1 MATSLFAHL
10 ALQFGSHPENLATEA
25 LGYVLRDSET
35 ARNAVRDMIRGL
47 GSTIDDE
54 LTYATQSSGEDN
66 ARPDLVGRSA
76 TGAEPLLIEVKF
88 WAGLT
93 DNQPV
98 AYLERLP
105 VGGTL
110 LMVAPSARTTLLWG
124 ELHRRCRNAGM
135 EYTDDSRGGA
145 HIAATAGRRMVSIS
159 WRHLLSAIRIQLE
172 AKNERQAAEDIAQLE
187 GLCDRMDQE
196 AFLPISSDELTS
208 SIYRR
213 VFEFGTIVDD
223 VTGELTD
230 RGLASTK
237 GVRSTGGNGYYGRYL
252 FLRGVSSFLICDTR
266 KWMKYASTPLW
277 LSVYGKNWL
286 KSDALLAHRAL
297 ASLEAERPGTVFKAG
312 DGFPAVALFVPT
324 GVERDVILRRVVEQ
338 IEKVAAL
345 IGPLSVDAG
354 DAPAPP
360 LPPDP

>member
-25 LGYVLRDSET
+25 LGYVLQNSET
-35 ARNAVRDMIRGL
+35 ARTAVRDMLRGL

-54 LTYATQSSGEDN
+54 VTYATQSSGEDS
-66 ARPDLVGRSA
+66 ARPDLVGRRA

-110 LMVAPSARTTLLWG
+110 LMVAPAARTTLLWG

-159 WRHLLSAIRIQLE
+159 WRHLLSAIRVQLE
-172 AKNERQAAEDIAQLE
+172 AKNERQAAEDIAQLQ

-208 SIYRR
+208 SIYHR
-213 VFEFGTIVDD
+213 VVEFGTIV
-223 VTGELTD
+223 
-230 RGLASTK
+230 A
-237 GVRSTGGNGYYGRYL
+237 
-252 FLRGVSSFLICDTR
+252 
-266 KWMKYASTPLW
+266 P
-277 LSVYGKNWL
+277 
-286 KSDALLAHRAL
+286 
-297 ASLEAERPGTVFKAG
+297 LEAERPGTVFKAG
-312 DGFPAVALFVPT
+312 AGFPAVALFVPT

-345 IGPLSVDAG
+345 IGLIGPLSVDAG
-354 DAPAPP
+354 DAPPAPT
-360 LPPDP
+360 DP

>member
-1 MATSLFAHL
+1 MASSLFAHL

-25 LGYVLRDSET
+25 LGYVLQNSET
-35 ARNAVRDMIRGL
+35 ARNAVRDMLRGL

-54 LTYATQSSGEDN
+54 LTYATQSSGEDS
-66 ARPDLVGRSA
+66 ARPDLVGRNA
-76 TGAEPLLIEVKF
+76 TGVEPLLIEVKF

-98 AYLERLP
+98 AYLQRLP

-110 LMVAPSARTTLLWG
+110 LMVAPAARTTLLWG
-124 ELHRRCRNAGM
+124 ELHRRCRDAGM
-135 EYTDDSRGGA
+135 EFTDDSHGGA
-145 HIAATAGRRMVSIS
+145 HIAATAGRRMVSLS
-159 WRHLLSAIRIQLE
+159 WRHLLSAIQVQLD
-172 AKNERQAAEDIAQLE
+172 AKNERQAAEDIAQLQ
-187 GLCDRMDQE
+187 GLCERMDAE
-196 AFLPISSDELTS
+196 AFLPISSEELTS
-208 SIYRR
+208 SMYRR
-213 VFEFGTIVDD
+213 VVEFGTIVDD
-223 VTGELTD
+223 VTGQLTA

-252 FLRGVSSFLICDTR
+252 LISRVPSFLICDTR

-277 LSVYGKNWL
+277 LSVYGSNWL

-297 ASLEAERPGTVFKAG
+297 APLEAERPETVFKAG

-338 IEKVAAL
+338 LEKVAAL
-345 IGPLSVDAG
+345 IAPLGVDGAE
-354 DAPAPP
+354 APPAPT
-360 LPPDP
+360 DP